1 MRNGSDPEDL
11 LPLAVLQKK
20 LKCESQIE
28 QTKPYQKSRWREPEA
43 ELLNSEIV
51 ITCNPS
57 EASREAKQ
65 ATNPTDFLKLF
76 FDQSLLNHIVEES
89 NRYAQQK
96 NVELKLTLNELYV
109 VLGAFLLS
117 GYGKYP
123 NRRLYWSSDED
134 VPKLIQNSMR
144 RNRFEMILKYIHF
157 NDNSKLPQEDRL
169 YKLRPLIDTLNENF
183 RKHGG
188 FDEHIC
194 IDESMVPYYGKHYAK
209 QFIRGKPIRFGYKNW
224 ALCSSSGHMYGFEIY
239 TGKNVNKEKHFGLG
253 GDVVI
258 SLLEKVQLPS
268 SQGYKIYMDNYFTG
282 LPLFD
287 YLTKKNVCVTGTIRD
302 NRLEQ
307 YPAKTKKYWK
317 DQPRGSFHMF
327 RNDSTIVVQ
336 WKDNKTVSVASNFET
351 TEVTNTLRWDRTTRS
366 RKSVPQPKLIANYNK
381 YMGGVDKM
389 DALVAAYRSRFRK
402 KKWYSPLVLYLL
414 DVSVVN
420 AWILMRKLK
429 ANHSDSESLLRF
441 RRHIALCF
449 LKSYGTKPLQGK
461 SKVAPRPLH
470 DVRYDNIGHT
480 VIYNETD
487 RRCAHCSKKSQFI
500 CEKCNIALHPKFCF
514 KLYHTL

>member
-1 MRNGSDPEDL
+1 ML
-11 LPLAVLQKK
+11 L
-20 LKCESQIE
+20 
-28 QTKPYQKSRWREPEA
+28 
-43 ELLNSEIV
+43 
-51 ITCNPS
+51 
-57 EASREAKQ
+57 
-65 ATNPTDFLKLF
+65 TD
-76 FDQSLLNHIVEES
+76 
-89 NRYAQQK
+89 
-96 NVELKLTLNELYV
+96 
-109 VLGAFLLS
+109 
-117 GYGKYP
+117 
-123 NRRLYWSSDED
+123 
-134 VPKLIQNSMR
+134 
-144 RNRFEMILKYIHF
+144 
-157 NDNSKLPQEDRL
+157 
-169 YKLRPLIDTLNENF
+169 
-183 RKHGG
+183 
-188 FDEHIC
+188 
-194 IDESMVPYYGKHYAK
+194 
-209 QFIRGKPIRFGYKNW
+209 IRFGYKNW
-224 ALCSSSGHMYGFEIY
+224 ALCSSSGYMYGFEIY

-287 YLTKKNVCVTGTIRD
+287 YLTKKNFCVTGTIRD

-317 DQPRGSFHMF
+317 DQPRGSFHRF

-351 TEVTNTLRWDRTTRS
+351 KEVTNTLRWDRTTRS

-389 DALVAAYRSRFRK
+389 DALVAAYRSRFRQNM
-402 KKWYSPLVLYLL
+402 VLAISSLFARRVCRKCL
-414 DVSVVN
+414 DSH
-420 AWILMRKLK
+420 AEAKGKSFGLG
-429 ANHSDSESLLRF
+429 SLLRF